1 MSPRSPRSRPAMRVA
16 LALLAMLAAGG
27 CDRDDGGPADVSVI
41 GPAALLADPARTP
54 PSAPAAVLLGTIA
67 QGLVRFDAN
76 GQIEPALAERWI
88 VSEDGTSYI
97 FRLADLHW
105 TDGTAV
111 TSEAVARR
119 LRTAIAHTSS
129 NPDRGLFE
137 VVDEI
142 AVMTDRVIEIR
153 LKTPRPNLLQ
163 LLAQPEMALLSGRDG
178 TGPMRIER
186 DTAGTLLLAPIA
198 DADPDTPPPTAW
210 EKVRLRGE
218 PAARAIARFRRGDAD
233 LVLGGT
239 FATLMYA
246 QVADVPARQ
255 LRVDPVPGLF
265 GIIALNR
272 DGLLGEHDARMGLT
286 MALDRGDLLGRYAV
300 RGWGPMLSITP
311 EQLDSATPPM
321 QPTWSALDLGER
333 RRIAATRIAAWRA
346 DKPRPQLRLA
356 LPAGPGARL
365 LFAWLR
371 ASWHGVGVDLV
382 AVAEGEAADLAVID
396 SVAPMD
402 SVSWY
407 LDRISCARGYAC
419 DPDAEA
425 KRLLGRGAHSLD
437 DRARLLAEA
446 EVAASE
452 AAWFIPL
459 ARPLRWSLV
468 SPRLSEY
475 RENARAAHPLTAL
488 RPAHR

>member
-1 MSPRSPRSRPAMRVA
+1 MTARSPRSHPAICAA
-16 LALLAMLAAGG
+16 LALLGVVATAG
-27 CDRDDGGPADVSVI
+27 CDRDDGGPIEVSVI
-41 GPAALLADPARTP
+41 GPAAVLADPARV
-54 PSAPAAVLLGTIA
+54 APAAPTAVLLGAVA

-97 FRLADLHW
+97 FRIADLHW
-105 TDGTAV
+105 TDGTPV

-119 LRTAIAHTSS
+119 LRAAIARTSS

-142 AVMTDRVIEIR
+142 AVMTDRVIDIR

-163 LLAQPEMALLSGRDG
+163 LLAQPEMTLLSGRDG

-186 DTAGTLLLAPIA
+186 NTAGTLLLSPIP

-210 EKVRLRGE
+210 DKTRLRGE
-218 PAARAIARFRRGDAD
+218 PASRAVARFRRGDAD

-255 LRVDPVPGLF
+255 LRVDPTPGLF
-265 GIIALNR
+265 GVAALNR
-272 DGLLGEHDARMGLT
+272 DGLLGDHDARIALT

-300 RGWGPMLSITP
+300 RGWGPVLSLTP
-311 EQLDSATPPM
+311 EQLDSATPPT
-321 QPTWSALDLGER
+321 QPTWGALDIAER
-333 RRIAATRIAAWRA
+333 RRIAATRVATWRA

-371 ASWHGVGVDLV
+371 ASWRGIGVDLV
-382 AVAEGEAADLAVID
+382 AVAEGEAADLALID

-419 DPDAEA
+419 DADAEA
-425 KRLLGRGAHSLD
+425 KRLLGRNAHSLD

-468 SPRLSEY
+468 SPRLSAY

-488 RPAHR
+488 RPPRR

>member
-1 MSPRSPRSRPAMRVA
+1 MPRRNPLFSRATRTA
-16 LALLAMLAAGG
+16 LAALAVLAAGG
-27 CDRDDGGPADVSVI
+27 CDRDDGGPVEVSVI
-41 GPAALLADPARTP
+41 GPPAAIADPARTAP
-54 PSAPAAVLLGTIA
+54 PAPTAVLLGAVA

-76 GQIEPALAERWI
+76 GQIEPAMAERWI

-97 FRLADLHW
+97 FRLAGLHW
-105 TDGTAV
+105 TDGTPV

-119 LRTAIAHTSS
+119 LRAAIARTSS
-129 NPDRGLFE
+129 NPDHGLFE

-163 LLAQPEMALLSGRDG
+163 LLAQPEMSLLSGRDG

-186 DTAGTLLLAPIA
+186 SSAGALLLSPIS
-198 DADPDTPPPTAW
+198 DGDPDTPPPTAW
-210 EKVRLRGE
+210 EKVRLQGE
-218 PAARAIARFRRGDAD
+218 PASRAVARFRRGDAD

-239 FATLMYA
+239 YATLMYA
-246 QVADVPARQ
+246 QVAEVPARQ
-255 LRVDPVPGLF
+255 LRVDPAPGLF
-265 GIIALNR
+265 GVAALNR
-272 DGLLGEHDARMGLT
+272 DGLLGDHDARVALT

-300 RGWGPMLSITP
+300 RGWAPMLSLTP
-311 EQLDSATPPM
+311 EQLDSATPPT
-321 QPTWSALDLGER
+321 QPTWGALDLAAR
-333 RRIAATRIAAWRA
+333 RSIAAARIAAWRA
-346 DKPRPQLRLA
+346 DGPRPQIRLA

-371 ASWHGVGVDLV
+371 GTWRGIGVDLV
-382 AVAEGEAADLAVID
+382 AVDEGQTADLAVID

-425 KRLLGRGAHSLD
+425 KRLLGRSAPSLD
-437 DRARLLAEA
+437 ERAHLLAEA

-459 ARPLRWSLV
+459 ARPLRWSLA

-475 RENARAAHPLTAL
+475 RENARAVHPLTAL
-488 RPAHR
+488 RPARR